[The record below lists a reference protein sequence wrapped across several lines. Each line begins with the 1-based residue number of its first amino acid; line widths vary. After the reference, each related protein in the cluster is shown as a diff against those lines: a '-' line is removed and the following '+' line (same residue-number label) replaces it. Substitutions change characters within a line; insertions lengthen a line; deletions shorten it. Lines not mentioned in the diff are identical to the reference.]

1 MICEFWYPQGLYF
14 LVSVGHA
21 MPVVLKLYV
30 AGVWLFISVILE
42 AVSKANG
49 WPIDIYIHTHTHTHA
64 LNLPLNKEFAISPQ
78 G

>member
-1 MICEFWYPQGLYF
+1 
-14 LVSVGHA
+14 
-21 MPVVLKLYV
+21 LYV